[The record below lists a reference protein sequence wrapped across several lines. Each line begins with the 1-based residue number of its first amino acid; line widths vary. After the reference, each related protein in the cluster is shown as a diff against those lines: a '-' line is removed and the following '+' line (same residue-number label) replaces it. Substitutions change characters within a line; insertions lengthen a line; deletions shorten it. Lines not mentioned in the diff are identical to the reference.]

1 MKYYSTGDG
10 DGGAAVLNNYI
21 KMQTF
26 ILHELIQS
34 RIGRYIAPIIN
45 NRFLEHGRIC
55 ISIIFFSNER
65 NSVCVSDFLYHWINQ
80 DAK

>member
-1 MKYYSTGDG
+1 MKYYSSGDG

-21 KMQTF
+21 KIQTF

-45 NRFLEHGRIC
+45 NRFLEHGWIC
-55 ISIIFFSNER
+55 ISITFFSFQMKETRSVSLIFFT
-65 NSVCVSDFLYHWINQ
+65 IG
-80 DAK
+80 